1 MAKEV
6 VILVDVN
13 NEEKN
18 VAKEKKQS
26 SKKKLDRKVTEIEVI
41 EKVEEPKGT
50 IATLLNKEV
59 EVKVENDSPKTKP
72 TTMVRILM
80 KEDHRCNIGGNWYC
94 FTKGKHYNVP
104 ENVKNILMRAN
115 KLLPL

>member
-1 MAKEV
+1 MAQEILVEEIKEEKVKAKNKEV
-6 VILVDVN
+6 
-13 NEEKN
+13 KPT
-18 VAKEKKQS
+18 
-26 SKKKLDRKVTEIEVI
+26 SKKKQQPQ
-41 EKVEEPKGT
+41 EPKGT
-50 IATLLNKEV
+50 VATLLNNTKEEV
-59 EVKVENDSPKTKP
+59 EIKVDNAPTTKP

>member
-1 MAKEV
+1 MAQEIIVEEV
-6 VILVDVN
+6 K
-13 NEEKN
+13 EEKN
-18 VAKEKKQS
+18 KAKNKEVKPTSRKKQQPQ
-26 SKKKLDRKVTEIEVI
+26 
-41 EKVEEPKGT
+41 EPKGT
-50 IATLLNKEV
+50 VATLLENANEV
-59 EVKVENDSPKTKP
+59 EVKVDNAPTTKP

>member
-1 MAKEV
+1 MEVIKMAQEIIVEEV
-6 VILVDVN
+6 K
-13 NEEKN
+13 EEKN
-18 VAKEKKQS
+18 KAKNKEVKPTSRKKQQPQ
-26 SKKKLDRKVTEIEVI
+26 
-41 EKVEEPKGT
+41 EPKGT
-50 IATLLNKEV
+50 VATLLEKANEV
-59 EVKVENDSPKTKP
+59 EVKVDNAPTTKP

>member
-1 MAKEV
+1 MAQEIIVEEV
-6 VILVDVN
+6 K
-13 NEEKN
+13 EEKN
-18 VAKEKKQS
+18 KAKNKEVKPTSRKKQQPQ
-26 SKKKLDRKVTEIEVI
+26 
-41 EKVEEPKGT
+41 EPKGT
-50 IATLLNKEV
+50 VATLLEKANEV
-59 EVKVENDSPKTKP
+59 EVKVDNAPTTKP